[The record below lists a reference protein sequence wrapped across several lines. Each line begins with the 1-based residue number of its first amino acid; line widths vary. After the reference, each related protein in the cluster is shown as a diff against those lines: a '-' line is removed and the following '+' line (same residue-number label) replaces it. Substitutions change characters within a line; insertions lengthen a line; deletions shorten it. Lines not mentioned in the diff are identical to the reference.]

1 MKRVLVISSV
11 LLFLGCADKPL
22 ATSVAQLAGNQ
33 EIVGWKDE
41 KVVQK
46 PKVIVK
52 TVYFSPKPKLIDS
65 DGDGVIDSLD
75 KCPNTP
81 KNLVVDHNG
90 CPIITTLRFNFDYN
104 SAKVKKIYYPQ
115 IKKIAEV
122 LKQNPLLKI
131 KIAGYTDDRGSEKYN
146 LELSFKRAKAIKDI
160 LVKKYHISP
169 NRIVVKGYGEAYPVV
184 PNDSE
189 TNRALNRRVEVVNI
203 TNSRYSFPTDGF
215 SSVNTSLDDIFKDKN
230 TTKKIA
236 KKEIKTKKKASKK
249 KDNKQQK
256 SKTNNIQKQKSS
268 NEVIIPPLF

>member
-1 MKRVLVISSV
+1 MRRVFLMGSV

-22 ATSVAQLAGNQ
+22 ATSVTQLAGNQ

-46 PKVIVK
+46 PKIIER
-52 TVYFSPKPKLIDS
+52 TVYISPKPKLVDS

-104 SAKVKKIYYPQ
+104 SAKVKKVYYPQ

-146 LELSFKRAKAIKDI
+146 LKLSFKRAKAIKDI

-169 NRIVVKGYGEAYPVV
+169 NRIVVKGYGEAYPLV

-189 TNRALNRRVEVVNI
+189 TNRALNRRVEIVNI
-203 TNSRYSFPTDGF
+203 TNSRYTFPTDG
-215 SSVNTSLDDIFKDKN
+215 TLDEILKDK
-230 TTKKIA
+230 TKN
-236 KKEIKTKKKASKK
+236 KKVSNKKKKKVVKNSKK
-249 KDNKQQK
+249 VKSNKEL
-256 SKTNNIQKQKSS
+256 KSS
-268 NEVIIPPLF
+268 TTNQLIIPPIF

>member
-1 MKRVLVISSV
+1 MKRVFLMSSV
-11 LLFLGCADKPL
+11 LLFLGCADKHL
-22 ATSVAQLAGNQ
+22 ATSVTQLAGNQ

-41 KVVQK
+41 KVIQK
-46 PKVIVK
+46 PKIIER
-52 TVYFSPKPKLIDS
+52 TVYISPKPKLVDS
-65 DGDGVIDSLD
+65 DGDGIIDSLD

-81 KNLVVDHNG
+81 RNLVVDHNG

-104 SAKVKKIYYPQ
+104 SAKVKKVYYPQ

-160 LVKKYHISP
+160 LVKKYHILA
-169 NRIVVKGYGEAYPVV
+169 NRIVVKGYGEAYPLV

-189 TNRALNRRVEVVNI
+189 TNRALNRRVEIVNI
-203 TNSRYSFPTDGF
+203 TNSRYTFPTDGF

-230 TTKKIA
+230 STKQIV
-236 KKEIKTKKKASKK
+236 KKETKTKKKASKK
-249 KDNKQQK
+249 KENKQQK
-256 SKTNNIQKQKSS
+256 SKVTNIQKQKSS
-268 NEVIIPPLF
+268 N

>member
-1 MKRVLVISSV
+1 MKRVFLMSSV

-22 ATSVAQLAGNQ
+22 ATSVTQLAGNQ

-46 PKVIVK
+46 PKIIER
-52 TVYFSPKPKLIDS
+52 TVYISPKPKLVDS

-104 SAKVKKIYYPQ
+104 SAKVKKVYYPQ

-169 NRIVVKGYGEAYPVV
+169 NRIVVKGYGEAYPLV

-189 TNRALNRRVEVVNI
+189 TNRALNRRVEIVNI
-203 TNSRYSFPTDGF
+203 TNSRYTFPTDGF
-215 SSVNTSLDDIFKDKN
+215 SSVNTSLDDILKN
-230 TTKKIA
+230 TTKNSKKISNKN
-236 KKEIKTKKKASKK
+236 KKRKKSVKNSKKIESNKKSQSSTTKKP
-249 KDNKQQK
+249 QL
-256 SKTNNIQKQKSS
+256 
-268 NEVIIPPLF
+268 IIPPIF